1 MDSNLVKLIL
11 SEQKENDTKSFNEIK
26 QELNIVLG
34 NIFEKYLIYENN
46 VENLK
51 EIKEKLNEYQYARFE
66 DLNKG
71 DFIRYIN
78 PKYFNDIK
86 LAKGGF
92 ISVIDDEEGKV
103 QIIDNNNKIYN
114 LKFENF
120 VFFKKL
126 SKEDIIKLTILEA
139 LF

>member
-11 SEQKENDTKSFNEIK
+11 SEQKENNTKNFNEIK
-26 QELNIVLG
+26 QDLNLVLN

-92 ISVIDDEEGKV
+92 ISEINDDEGKI
-103 QIIDNNNKIYN
+103 QIIDNNKIYN

-120 VFFKKL
+120 IFFKKL
-126 SKEDIIKLTILEA
+126 NKEDIIKLTILEA

>member
-11 SEQKENDTKSFNEIK
+11 SEQKENNTKNFNEIK
-26 QELNIVLG
+26 QDLNLVLN

-92 ISVIDDEEGKV
+92 ISEINDDEGKI
-103 QIIDNNNKIYN
+103 QIIDNNKIYN
-114 LKFENF
+114 LKFANF
-120 VFFKKL
+120 IFFKKL
-126 SKEDIIKLTILEA
+126 NKEDIIKLTILDV

>member
-11 SEQKENDTKSFNEIK
+11 SEQKKNNTKNFNEIK
-26 QELNIVLG
+26 LELNLVLG

-92 ISVIDDEEGKV
+92 ISEINDDEGKI
-103 QIIDNNNKIYN
+103 QIIDNNKIYN
-114 LKFENF
+114 LKFANF
-120 VFFKKL
+120 IFFKKL
-126 SKEDIIKLTILEA
+126 NKEDIIKLTILEA